1 MEVRILS
8 GALEHPQGILFLAKD
23 WQSSIDIVLRRF
35 AEYHDLED
43 AFGRRARLPEEVF
56 PRRRRW

>member
-1 MEVRILS
+1 
-8 GALEHPQGILFLAKD
+8 LEHPQGILFLAKD

-56 PRRRRW
+56 PSRRRW